1 MQGIAILIGVIT
13 RLILVGGLL
22 YIFYKVGKF
31 LDILPDILVRRK
43 GIEKGKDE
51 TE

>member
-13 RLILVGGLL
+13 RLILVVGLI

-31 LDILPDILVRRK
+31 LDILPDVLVKRK
-43 GIEKGKDE
+43 EKEEKE
-51 TE
+51 